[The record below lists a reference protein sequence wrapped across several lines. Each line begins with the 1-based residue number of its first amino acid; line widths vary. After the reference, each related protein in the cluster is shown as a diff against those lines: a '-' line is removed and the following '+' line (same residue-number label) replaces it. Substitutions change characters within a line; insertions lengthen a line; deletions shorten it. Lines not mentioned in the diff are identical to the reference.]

1 MAMTY
6 TCDKIPFLYGI
17 KRQVIDEL
25 VLFHEHKWLLP
36 KAMQV
41 IKEHEKPKLRALGL
55 EAAVALITLLDLYS
69 IKSVYK

>member
-1 MAMTY
+1 M
-6 TCDKIPFLYGI
+6 
-17 KRQVIDEL
+17 
-25 VLFHEHKWLLP
+25 LL

-41 IKEHEKPKLRALGL
+41 IKEHEKPKLPALGL